1 MQAQFIEQFSKTGQK
16 SLDNA
21 KKFAELNNAFLK
33 GLTQQQVDTVSNYME
48 NANQHVSKLGE
59 VKRVQDILAV
69 QSQFIQE
76 ANKIAMGNARTT
88 LDMMVDAKNQFV
100 AWYEDS
106 VKETAEYLPAKAAAK

>member
-1 MQAQFIEQFSKTGQK
+1 MQAQFVEQFSKAGQQ

-48 NANQHVSKLGE
+48 NANQHASKLGE
-59 VKRVQDILAV
+59 TKRLQDVLAV
-69 QSQFIQE
+69 QSQFVQE

-106 VKETAEYLPAKAAAK
+106 MKEAAEYIPAKAAK